1 MSLIQAPPKM
11 VYDNGGDLVEV
22 ILSADDFRTYLRT
35 LMAQADW
42 ETLPHHLQDAI
53 ARLLIDEVRNEKP
66 QALALETVLAGDETS

>member
-1 MSLIQAPPKM
+1 MDLIQAPPKM

-42 ETLPHHLQDAI
+42 ETLPPHLQDAI
-53 ARLLIDEVRNEKP
+53 DRLLLDEVRSEKH